1 MASVVASSRTVS
13 ATVFL
18 ALIVT
23 GWCLASAVPVAAAN
37 ARRLQQLSGTGGGL
51 ASQLQALTSSFQKIA
66 YELQTLL
73 AKVFLPADLLA
84 QLQKVAASFVQAQT
98 QLQTDVSSLLLA
110 LPGQP
115 EIVPVLQDLLKNQ
128 LATKLQTLLTL
139 YQNAQPVGGCFKEL
153 QASSL
158 SALSELTDK
167 LKSTSA
173 ALPVYLQPVAFIAD
187 LQNLATAASL
197 VDACSPGLQSLLSND
212 QAVLAAVTE
221 LIAGLQKA

>member
-1 MASVVASSRTVS
+1 MASVASSRTVS

-115 EIVPVLQDLLKNQ
+115 EIVPVVEDLLIQ
-128 LATKLQTLLTL
+128 LATELETVLAQI
-139 YQNAQPVGGCFKEL
+139 QNALPVGGCFKDL
-153 QASSL
+153 QASL
-158 SALSELTDK
+158 VGAIGVLTDK
-167 LKSTSA
+167 LKSCA
-173 ALPVYLQPVAFIAD
+173 ASLPASVQPVALIAD
-187 LQNLATAASL
+187 LGNLGNAVSL
-197 VDACSPGLQSLLSND
+197 VDACAPGLQTLLSND
-212 QAVLAAVTE
+212 QGVVLAVQQ
-221 LIAGLQKA
+221 LIAGIRGSY

>member
-115 EIVPVLQDLLKNQ
+115 EIVPVLQDLLNQ
-128 LATKLQTLLTL
+128 LATKMQTLLTQ

-158 SALSELTDK
+158 SVLSELTDK

-173 ALPVYLQPVAFIAD
+173 ALPVYLQPLAFIAD

>member
-1 MASVVASSRTVS
+1 MASVASSRTIS

-23 GWCLASAVPVAAAN
+23 GWCLASAVPVAAN

-51 ASQLQALTSSFQKIA
+51 ASQLQALTSGFQKIA
-66 YELQTLL
+66 YQLQTLL
-73 AKVFLPADLLA
+73 ATVFLPADLLA

-98 QLQTDVSSLLLA
+98 QLQTDMSSLLLA

-115 EIVPVLQDLLKNQ
+115 EIVPVCQDLLNQ

-158 SALSELTDK
+158 SALSELTEK
-167 LKSTSA
+167 
-173 ALPVYLQPVAFIAD
+173 I
-187 LQNLATAASL
+187 
-197 VDACSPGLQSLLSND
+197 
-212 QAVLAAVTE
+212 
-221 LIAGLQKA
+221 

>member
-1 MASVVASSRTVS
+1 MASVVASSRTIS

-37 ARRLQQLSGTGGGL
+37 NARRLQQLSGTGGGL
-51 ASQLQALTSSFQKIA
+51 ASQLQALTSGFQKIA
-66 YELQTLL
+66 YQLQTLL
-73 AKVFLPADLLA
+73 ATVFLPADLLA

-139 YQNAQPVGGCFKEL
+139 YQNAQPVGGCFKDL
-153 QASSL
+153 QASL
-158 SALSELTDK
+158 VGAICVLTDK
-167 LKSTSA
+167 LKS
-173 ALPVYLQPVAFIAD
+173 LPASVQPVALIAD
-187 LQNLATAASL
+187 LGNLGNAVSL
-197 VDACSPGLQSLLSND
+197 VDACAPGLQTLLSND
-212 QAVLAAVTE
+212 QGVVLAVQQ
-221 LIAGLQKA
+221 LIAGIRGSY